1 MTSGEVQLHPP
12 AVSDGARAGAR
23 PIWQHRGVDVD
34 EFNALEPAAID
45 RVLGEV
51 CPARQWIVTVRE
63 GRPYVGTDDLFA
75 ASDRASAALGDDGL
89 EAALAGHPRIGER
102 PGPATPTDSTSTAAA
117 REQAGVD
124 VADAELIGE
133 LAAANR
139 AYEER
144 FGRIYLV
151 CASGRTGPEL
161 LAILRQRLEH
171 DDVTEVGV
179 TRDELAKINRL
190 RLGRMVGPSAS

>member
-1 MTSGEVQLHPP
+1 
-12 AVSDGARAGAR
+12 
-23 PIWQHRGVDVD
+23 VDVD
-34 EFNALEPAAID
+34 EINALEPSAAD

-51 CPARQWIVTVRE
+51 CAAPQWIATVRA
-63 GRPYVGTDDLFA
+63 GRPYVDTDDLLA
-75 ASDRASAALGDDGL
+75 ASDRASAALDDEAL

-102 PGPATPTDSTSTAAA
+102 PGPTTPTDSTSTAAA

-124 VADAELIGE
+124 VADAELIAE

-171 DDVTEVGV
+171 DDATEVRV

-190 RLGRMVGPSAS
+190 RLGRTVGPSAS

>member
-1 MTSGEVQLHPP
+1 M
-12 AVSDGARAGAR
+12 
-23 PIWQHRGVDVD
+23 DV
-34 EFNALEPAAID
+34 ERFNALGPAAAE
-45 RVLGEV
+45 RVLAEV
-51 CPARQWIVTVRE
+51 CAAPPWIDAVRAD
-63 GRPYVGTDDLFA
+63 RPYTGVSDLLTT
-75 ASDRASAALGDDGL
+75 SDRASAALDD
-89 EAALAGHPRIGER
+89 EAMAAALAAHPRIGAR
-102 PGPATPTDSTSTAAA
+102 PATEPTAATDTASARPPTADPVPTISAA

-124 VADAELIGE
+124 IADADLLAE

-161 LAILRQRLEH
+161 LAILGERLGN
-171 DDVTEVGV
+171 DDATELEV

-190 RLGRMVGPSAS
+190 RLERMVTPSAS